1 MPTVIYAESGTFVI
15 CQEWNIVG
23 EWWRL
28 FSENGDAITG
38 QKRVKKGQKWIKH
51 AKLSKIKQN

>member
-1 MPTVIYAESGTFVI
+1 MPKK
-15 CQEWNIVG
+15 WNIVW

-38 QKRVKKGQKWIKH
+38 QKWIKH
-51 AKLSKIKQN
+51 AKLSKIN

>member
-1 MPTVIYAESGTFVI
+1 MPKK
-15 CQEWNIVG
+15 WNIVW

-38 QKRVKKGQKWIKH
+38 QKMVKNGQKWIKH
-51 AKLSKIKQN
+51 AKLIKN